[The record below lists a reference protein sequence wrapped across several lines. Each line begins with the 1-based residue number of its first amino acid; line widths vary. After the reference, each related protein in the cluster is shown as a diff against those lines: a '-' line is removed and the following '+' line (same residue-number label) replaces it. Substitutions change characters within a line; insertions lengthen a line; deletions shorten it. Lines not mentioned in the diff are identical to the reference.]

1 MISFMLY
8 LLMILLSFMNTPL
21 YTEAIFLNLQVIF
34 NFMFIVQGLSV
45 CIYFIKKWLSQGT
58 GRKVVL
64 GALCVGIFGITGISF
79 IGMVDSILDF
89 RNVRVC
95 KSI

>member
-1 MISFMLY
+1 MISFILY
-8 LLMILLSFMNTPL
+8 LLMILLSSMKTPL
-21 YTEAIFLNLQVIF
+21 YTEAIFLNLQVVF
-34 NFMFIVQGLSV
+34 NFMFIIQGLSV
-45 CIYFIKKWLSQGT
+45 CTYFVKKWLSQGT
-58 GRKVVL
+58 GKKVLIGV
-64 GALCVGIFGITGISF
+64 LCVGIFGVTGISF